1 MPDINEIRIREI
13 RTLEVPF
20 IPDYLMRQPSALPS
34 SGPVTVEIGTPIV
47 DIPGCV
53 ESHPD
58 AGKNKSLIEDD
69 PKGAQT
75 YCDGQVPSFNPI
87 DYSPE
92 NLIIKRSS
100 PVPKV
105 KAPEVPETSIP
116 VIPSI
121 QSQTLKCQD
130 DEKLNEELNICEKIV
145 VEVPVEE
152 EPTWV
157 EQYLP
162 SAGEVATTA
171 TIALTAATA
180 ALVAKPIAD
189 LILKLV
195 KPTIKKLVKKINDF
209 RGKEEEIL
217 SVAERRDLQRERIE
231 ALRSLKKALG
241 KK

>member
-1 MPDINEIRIREI
+1 MPNINDISIREI
-13 RTLEVPF
+13 RTLEVPP
-20 IPDYLMRQPSALPS
+20 IPDYLMRQSSALPLS
-34 SGPVTVEIGTPIV
+34 APVTVQIGTPIV

-58 AGKNKSLIEDD
+58 AGKNKSLMEDD
-69 PKGAQT
+69 PDGVQT

-92 NLIIKRSS
+92 DMTIQRSTPPPKTETPEAPDIEPPII
-100 PVPKV
+100 PP
-105 KAPEVPETSIP
+105 
-116 VIPSI
+116 I
-121 QSQTLKCQD
+121 QPQTIKCQD
-130 DEKLNEELNICEKIV
+130 GEKLNEELNICEKVV
-145 VEVPVEE
+145 VEVPAEE
-152 EPTWV
+152 STWV
-157 EQYLP
+157 EEYLP

-195 KPTIKKLVKKINDF
+195 KPAVKKLVKKVNAF

-217 SVAERRDLQRERIE
+217 SVAERRDLQREKTE
-231 ALRSLKKALG
+231 ALRSLRRALG
-241 KK
+241 KR

>member
-13 RTLEVPF
+13 RTLEVPS

-34 SGPVTVEIGTPIV
+34 SGPVTVQIGTPIV

-69 PKGAQT
+69 PKGVQT

-92 NLIIKRSS
+92 NLIIERSS
-100 PVPKV
+100 PAPKV
-105 KAPEVPETSIP
+105 KPPETP
-116 VIPSI
+116 DI
-121 QSQTLKCQD
+121 QPPITPPIKPQTLECQD
-130 DEKLNEELNICEKIV
+130 DERLNEDLNICEKIV

-195 KPTIKKLVKKINDF
+195 KPTVKKIVKKVNSL

-217 SVAERRDLQRERIE
+217 SVAERRDLQREKTE

>member
-1 MPDINEIRIREI
+1 MPNINDISIREI
-13 RTLEVPF
+13 RTLEVPP
-20 IPDYLMRQPSALPS
+20 IPDYLMRQSSSLPLSA
-34 SGPVTVEIGTPIV
+34 PVTVQIGTPIV

-58 AGKNKSLIEDD
+58 AGKNKSLMEDD
-69 PKGAQT
+69 PDGVQT

-92 NLIIKRSS
+92 DMTIQRST
-100 PVPKV
+100 PLPKTETPE
-105 KAPEVPETSIP
+105 APETLPIIP
-116 VIPSI
+116 PI
-121 QSQTLKCQD
+121 QPQTIKCQD
-130 DEKLNEELNICEKIV
+130 GEKLNEELNICEKVV
-145 VEVPVEE
+145 VEVPAEE
-152 EPTWV
+152 STWV
-157 EQYLP
+157 EEYLP

-195 KPTIKKLVKKINDF
+195 KPAIKKVVKKVNAL

-217 SVAERRDLQRERIE
+217 SVQERRQIQREQVA
-231 ALRSLKKALG
+231 ALQSVRKALG

>member
-1 MPDINEIRIREI
+1 M
-13 RTLEVPF
+13 
-20 IPDYLMRQPSALPS
+20 
-34 SGPVTVEIGTPIV
+34 

-58 AGKNKSLIEDD
+58 AGKNKSLMEDD
-69 PKGAQT
+69 PDGVQT

-92 NLIIKRSS
+92 DMTIQRST
-100 PVPKV
+100 PPPKTETPE
-105 KAPEVPETSIP
+105 APDIEPP
-116 VIPSI
+116 VIPPV
-121 QSQTLKCQD
+121 QPQTIKCQD
-130 DEKLNEELNICEKIV
+130 GEKLNEELNICEKVV
-145 VEVPVEE
+145 VEVPVE

-195 KPTIKKLVKKINDF
+195 KPAVKKIVKKVNAL

-217 SVAERRDLQRERIE
+217 SVQERRQIQREKVAVLQSVR
-231 ALRSLKKALG
+231 KALG
-241 KK
+241 KR

>member
-1 MPDINEIRIREI
+1 MPNISDISIREI
-13 RTLEVPF
+13 RTLEVPP
-20 IPDYLMRQPSALPS
+20 IPDYLMGQSSALPLS
-34 SGPVTVEIGTPIV
+34 APVTVQIGTPIV

-58 AGKNKSLIEDD
+58 AGKNKSLMEDD
-69 PKGAQT
+69 PDGVQT

-92 NLIIKRSS
+92 DMTIQRVT
-100 PVPKV
+100 PPPKTETPE
-105 KAPEVPETSIP
+105 APDVTSP
-116 VIPSI
+116 VIPPV
-121 QSQTLKCQD
+121 QPQTIKCQD
-130 DEKLNEELNICEKIV
+130 GEKLNKELNICEKVV

-152 EPTWV
+152 PTWV
-157 EQYLP
+157 EEYLP

-195 KPTIKKLVKKINDF
+195 KPTIKKLIKKVNDL

-217 SVAERRDLQRERIE
+217 SVQERRQIQREQV
-231 ALRSLKKALG
+231 AVLQSVKKVLG

>member
-1 MPDINEIRIREI
+1 MPNINDISIREI
-13 RTLEVPF
+13 RTLEVPP
-20 IPDYLMRQPSALPS
+20 IPDYLMGQFSALPLS
-34 SGPVTVEIGTPIV
+34 APVTVQIGTPIV

-69 PKGAQT
+69 PEGVQT

-92 NLIIKRSS
+92 DMTIQRST
-100 PVPKV
+100 PPPKTETPE
-105 KAPEVPETSIP
+105 APDIEPP
-116 VIPSI
+116 VIPPI
-121 QSQTLKCQD
+121 QPQTIKCQD
-130 DEKLNEELNICEKIV
+130 GEKLNEELNICEKVV
-145 VEVPVEE
+145 VEVPVE

-195 KPTIKKLVKKINDF
+195 KPAVKKIVKKVNAI

-217 SVAERRDLQRERIE
+217 SVQERRQIQREQVAVLQSVR
-231 ALRSLKKALG
+231 KALG

>member
-1 MPDINEIRIREI
+1 MPNINDISIREI
-13 RTLEVPF
+13 RTLEVPP
-20 IPDYLMRQPSALPS
+20 IPDYLMRQSSALPLS
-34 SGPVTVEIGTPIV
+34 APVTVQIGTPIV

-58 AGKNKSLIEDD
+58 AGKNKSLMEDD
-69 PKGAQT
+69 PDGVQT

-92 NLIIKRSS
+92 DMTIQRST
-100 PVPKV
+100 PPPKT
-105 KAPEVPETSIP
+105 ETPETPDIEPP
-116 VIPSI
+116 VIPPI
-121 QSQTLKCQD
+121 QSQTIKCQD
-130 DEKLNEELNICEKIV
+130 GEKLNEELNICEKIV
-145 VEVPVEE
+145 VEVPAE

-195 KPTIKKLVKKINDF
+195 KPAVKKIVKKVNSL

-217 SVAERRDLQRERIE
+217 SVQERRQIQREQVAVLQSVR
-231 ALRSLKKALG
+231 KALG

>member
-1 MPDINEIRIREI
+1 MSNINDISIREI
-13 RTLEVPF
+13 RTLEVPP
-20 IPDYLMRQPSALPS
+20 IPDYLMRQSSALPLS
-34 SGPVTVEIGTPIV
+34 APVTVQIGTPIV

-58 AGKNKSLIEDD
+58 AGKNKSLMEDD
-69 PKGAQT
+69 PDGVQT

-92 NLIIKRSS
+92 DMTIQRST
-100 PVPKV
+100 PPPKTETPE
-105 KAPEVPETSIP
+105 APDVTPP
-116 VIPSI
+116 VIPPI
-121 QSQTLKCQD
+121 QPQTIKCQD
-130 DEKLNEELNICEKIV
+130 GEKLNEELNICEKVV
-145 VEVPVEE
+145 VEVPVE

-195 KPTIKKLVKKINDF
+195 KPAIKKVVKKVNAL

-217 SVAERRDLQRERIE
+217 SVQERRQIQRDQVAVLHSVR
-231 ALRSLKKALG
+231 KALG
-241 KK
+241 KR

>member
-1 MPDINEIRIREI
+1 MPNINDISIREI
-13 RTLEVPF
+13 RTLEVPP
-20 IPDYLMRQPSALPS
+20 IPDYLMGQSSALPLS
-34 SGPVTVEIGTPIV
+34 APVTVQIGTPIV

-69 PKGAQT
+69 PEGVQT

-92 NLIIKRSS
+92 DMTIQRST
-100 PVPKV
+100 PPPKTETPE
-105 KAPEVPETSIP
+105 APDIEPP
-116 VIPSI
+116 VIPPI
-121 QSQTLKCQD
+121 QPQTIKCQD
-130 DEKLNEELNICEKIV
+130 GEKLNEELNICEKVV
-145 VEVPVEE
+145 VEVPVE

-195 KPTIKKLVKKINDF
+195 KPAVKKIVKKVNSL

-217 SVAERRDLQRERIE
+217 SVQERRQIQREQVAVLQSVR
-231 ALRSLKKALG
+231 KALG